1 MRDYGGL
8 SQGCKT
14 LVKKGA
20 HNKSFPQKP
29 FRSTIFVLMKKIL
42 PVIILL
48 ITASLL
54 GIIAIQVSWIKNM
67 LVVKEEQMYEKIY
80 RSMVTVGNDLMEQKG
95 TLPSLKNPKFRPG
108 FMMPSDQLL
117 NELLKPSTIAKN
129 YTSFAIEEKLKK
141 AFEENGIKDTRFE
154 FAISSTIGL
163 NTYELKS
170 DNLIKVIADTINNKE
185 FIYPLQVP
193 SGSEYENLMPEETMI
208 LVVPDIKKS
217 IFRQLRWLM
226 IGAILFTLIICSAF
240 YVTVSALLR
249 QKKTSEIKNDFINNM
264 THEFKT
270 PLATI
275 SLAVDAMRNEKVLQD
290 REKMGYFSSIIKEE
304 NRRMN
309 KQVETILQAS
319 LMERQEIQLNKVP
332 IHVHEVIDH
341 VLDNFH
347 LQLEDKNG
355 KSLLQ
360 LNAGADLIEG
370 DEVHFTNLISN
381 LVDNA
386 VKYSKDNL
394 IIKISTVNTGKY
406 IQVRIEDNGIGM
418 NKETQKRI
426 FEKFY
431 RAHTGNV
438 HNVKGFGLGLSY
450 VKTMVD
456 AHGGKIKVESAT
468 GKGTS
473 FIIDMPLME
482 TK

>member
-1 MRDYGGL
+1 
-8 SQGCKT
+8 
-14 LVKKGA
+14 
-20 HNKSFPQKP
+20 
-29 FRSTIFVLMKKIL
+29 
-42 PVIILL
+42 
-48 ITASLL
+48 
-54 GIIAIQVSWIKNM
+54 M
-67 LVVKEEQMYEKIY
+67 LVIKEEQLYEKVY
-80 RSMVTVGNDLMEQKG
+80 RAMDAVGTELMEQKG

-129 YTSFAIEEKLKK
+129 YTPFEIEEKLKK
-141 AFEENGIKDTRFE
+141 AFDANGIKDIKFE
-154 FAISSTIGL
+154 FGIASSVGL
-163 NTYELKS
+163 NPYELRS
-170 DNLIKVIADTINNKE
+170 ANLIKAAEDTIHNKK
-185 FIYPLQVP
+185 FIYALQVP
-193 SGSEYENLMPEETMI
+193 SGSDYESLMPEEMMI
-208 LVVPDIKKS
+208 LVIPDVKNNIY
-217 IFRQLRWLM
+217 RQLRWLM
-226 IGAILFTLIICSAF
+226 IGAILFTLIIISAF
-240 YVTVSALLR
+240 YVTVSALLK

-290 REKMGYFSSIIKEE
+290 REKMGYFSGIIKEE

-332 IHVHEVIDH
+332 IHVHEVIDN
-341 VLDNFH
+341 VLDNFR
-347 LQLEDKNG
+347 LQLEDRGG
-355 KSLLQ
+355 KTVLQ
-360 LNAGADLIEG
+360 LQAGTDLIEG

-386 VKYSKDNL
+386 VKYSKENL
-394 IIKISTVNTGKY
+394 VIKISTTNIGRH

-468 GKGTS
+468 GKGTT
-473 FIIDMPLME
+473 FIIDMPLAVNQGAAINNY
-482 TK
+482 KSDN

>member
-1 MRDYGGL
+1 MARR
-8 SQGCKT
+8 
-14 LVKKGA
+14 
-20 HNKSFPQKP
+20 SFPQKR
-29 FRSTIFVLMKKIL
+29 FSSTIFVIMKRIL

-54 GIIAIQVSWIKNM
+54 GIIAIQMSWIKNM
-67 LVVKEEQMYEKIY
+67 LIIKEEQLSDKVTRAMY
-80 RSMVTVGNDLMEQKG
+80 MVGTDLMEQKG

-108 FMMPSDQLL
+108 FMMPSDQLI

-129 YTSFAIEEKLKK
+129 YSSFEIEEKLRK
-141 AFEENGIKDTRFE
+141 AFDANGIKDVRFE
-154 FAISSTIGL
+154 FGISSTIGL
-163 NTYELKS
+163 NPYELKS
-170 DNLIKVIADTINNKE
+170 ANLLKVIDDTVNNKK
-185 FIYPLQVP
+185 FVYVLQVP
-193 SGSEYENLMPEETMI
+193 SGSDYESLMPEEMMI
-208 LVVPDIKKS
+208 LVIPDVKNNIY
-217 IFRQLRWLM
+217 RQLRWLM

-240 YVTVSALLR
+240 YVTVSTLFK

-304 NRRMN
+304 NKRMN

-319 LMERQEIQLNKVP
+319 LMDRQEIQLNKVP
-332 IHVHEVIDH
+332 IHVHEVIDS

-347 LQLEDKNG
+347 LQLEDKTA
-355 KSLLQ
+355 KTVLQ
-360 LNAGADLIEG
+360 LNATADLIEG

-386 VKYSKDNL
+386 VKYSKENL
-394 IIKISTVNTGKY
+394 VIKINTVNLGKY

-450 VKTMVD
+450 VKTMID

-468 GKGTS
+468 GKGTT
-473 FIIDMPLME
+473 FIIDMPLAADQGASINN
-482 TK
+482 